1 MHDITFEKIFYNT
14 ITIII
19 LGLFAFVL
27 FETLEQMSSP
37 LSSLND
43 KISLKISHLPEYLAR
58 TCARLL
64 IALTLSVI
72 IAVIYAAA
80 AAKNKRIGALLIPL
94 IDIFQSIPVLGFLSF
109 TVAFFISLEPDNVF
123 GIEMAIIF
131 AIITT
136 QVWNMIFTVYQSLI
150 SIPQDLYE
158 VAAVYKLN
166 KWKTFWRLELP
177 YALPGLIWNIILSM
191 SASWFFIVTQEVINI
206 GEKHYTMPGIGGYIA
221 LALKKMDLSA
231 LFYGTLAITF
241 AIVIFNIIIFKP
253 LISWS
258 DKFRYEFNIGANNI
272 GNTWFLNCLNKANLV
287 QIAFMPFKILC
298 NKILNIKVPKI
309 ISTHHTFLQ
318 KTAEAIWWLFIF
330 WALIKLAIISYN
342 ICHNNLKLSDVF
354 LTFKLATIT
363 ALRIT
368 TLLVLSS
375 LIWVPVGIYIGLRPK
390 LSNAIQPVCQFLLSI
405 PANIY
410 YPIFVISIVKF
421 HLNPDIWLSLVII
434 IGCQWYIVY
443 NVIGGTQT
451 IPTELLEAAKIFRLK
466 LSTRLIKIL
475 LPAIIPHY
483 VTGLITAAGGSWNAS
498 IVAEIIS
505 YGHTTLVAQGIG
517 SYISINTT
525 AGNFPKITLG
535 IIMMIGFVLLIDHF
549 IWKPLQK
556 IASTRF
562 NLD

>member
-1 MHDITFEKIFYNT
+1 
-14 ITIII
+14 
-19 LGLFAFVL
+19 LFAFVL
-27 FETLEQMSSP
+27 FETFEQMTSP

-43 KISLKISHLPEYLAR
+43 KINLQLSSLPTYLAR

-64 IALTLSVI
+64 IALVLSVI
-72 IAVIYAAA
+72 IAVIYAAV

-136 QVWNMIFTVYQSLI
+136 QVWNMIFSVYQSLI
-150 SIPQDLYE
+150 SIPKDLYA
-158 VAAVYKLN
+158 VATIYKLN

-177 YALPGLIWNIILSM
+177 YAIPGLIWNIMLSM
-191 SASWFFIVTQEVINI
+191 SASWFFIVAQEVINI
-206 GEKHYTMPGIGGYIA
+206 GSKHYIMPGMGGYIA
-221 LALKKMDLSA
+221 LALKEMDLSA
-231 LFYGTLAITF
+231 LCYGTLAITV

-253 LISWS
+253 LICWS

-272 GNTWFLNCLNKANLV
+272 GHAWFLNCLNKANLV
-287 QIAFMPFKILC
+287 QSAFAPLKILL
-298 NKILNIKVPKI
+298 NKILNIKLPKI
-309 ISTHHTFLQ
+309 ISNYNNLLKKIF
-318 KTAEAIWWLFIF
+318 EAIWWLFIV
-330 WALIKLAIISYN
+330 WALINLAIISYN
-342 ICHNNLKLSDVF
+342 ICNNHLTIADVL

-368 TLLVLSS
+368 ALLILSS
-375 LIWVPVGIYIGLRPK
+375 LIWVPIGIYIGLRPK

-421 HLNPDIWLSLVII
+421 HLNPDIWLSLVIV

-451 IPTELLEAAKIFRLK
+451 IPSELLEAAKIFRLK
-466 LSTRLIKIL
+466 LFTRLTKIL
-475 LPAIIPHY
+475 LPAIVPHY

-505 YGHTTLVAQGIG
+505 YGHTTLVAQGLG
-517 SYISINTT
+517 SYITINAN

-535 IIMMIGFVLLIDHF
+535 IMMMIVFVLLIDHF